1 MGEATSARAATESA
15 PKVTSEMIYDR
26 LKTVM
31 DPELNIDLV
40 SLGLIYDVSVS
51 SVQSPDGVKQAAHIL
66 MTLTTPGC
74 PLAGVFDKLVKDSLF
89 GIEGLDPEEDV
100 TLELTFD
107 PPWVQDMMS
116 EEAMAELGF

>member
-1 MGEATSARAATESA
+1 MDEQL
-15 PKVTSEMIYDR
+15 IYDR

-51 SVQSPDGVKQAAHIL
+51 TRQTPEGERQQVHIV

-74 PLAGVFDKLVKDSLF
+74 PLAGVFDKLVKDALF
-89 GIEGLDPEEDV
+89 GLPDLDPEQDV
-100 TLELTFD
+100 TVELTFD

-116 EEAMAELGF
+116 EEAKAELGF

>member
-1 MGEATSARAATESA
+1 MEITRE
-15 PKVTSEMIYDR
+15 VIYDR
-26 LKTVM
+26 LKTVL
-31 DPELNIDLV
+31 DPELGIDLV

-51 SVQSPDGVKQAAHIL
+51 TRQTDDGPRPQVHIL

-89 GIEGLDPEEDV
+89 GLENLDPDDDV
-100 TLELTFD
+100 MVELTFD

-116 EEAMAELGF
+116 EEAMSELGF